1 MDVLNLRK
9 QDLDRLHKHAEGA
22 LPKEAVALLFGSVYE
37 NAVSIDRIELVENIL
52 DSSTSF
58 AVDPMTQYQLLTDA
72 DSRGQEL
79 VCIFHS
85 HQSGSGPSRR
95 DRENMSLNP
104 VIWLIA
110 SKEKGTW
117 ESHAFFL
124 EDGHIKQVEM
134 QCI

>member
-1 MDVLNLRK
+1 MDVLKVRK
-9 QDLDRLHKHAEGA
+9 QDLDRLHKHAERA
-22 LPKEAVALLFGSVYE
+22 LPKEAVALLFGSIHE
-37 NAVSIDRIELVENIL
+37 NAVTIDRIELVENIL

-85 HQSGSGPSRR
+85 HPSGPSPSRR

-104 VIWLIA
+104 VIWLITA
-110 SKEKGTW
+110 KEKETW
-117 ESHAFFL
+117 ESHAFLL
-124 EDGHIKQVEM
+124 ENGHIKQVEI
-134 QCI
+134 QYV